1 MAATRKSARRAGGK
15 KRAGSKRASAKKR
28 TARKAASKRSKKSS
42 STLTRKKTKLKGK
55 AQKGLRAAR
64 EGIDTVRQ
72 AGEKT
77 WEALK
82 STTSQVVEGFRDKL
96 GQTPDTEGPYRS

>member
-1 MAATRKSARRAGGK
+1 MATRKSAKGAK
-15 KRAGSKRASAKKR
+15 KRKSAKRASAKKR
-28 TARKAASKRSKKSS
+28 PARKAAAKGRGRGRAAKTATLKR
-42 STLTRKKTKLKGK
+42 TAR
-55 AQKGLRAAR
+55 KGLRAAR

-82 STTSQVVEGFRDKL
+82 STTTQVVEGVRDRL
-96 GQTPDTEGPYRS
+96 GDESDQTTTRR

>member
-1 MAATRKSARRAGGK
+1 MAATRKSAKRAAGK
-15 KRAGSKRASAKKR
+15 KRKSAKRSSAKKR
-28 TARKAASKRSKKSS
+28 PARKAAAKGRARRGTAKGAALKRTAKR
-42 STLTRKKTKLKGK
+42 T

-77 WEALK
+77 WGVLK
-82 STTSQVVEGFRDKL
+82 STTTQVVEGVKDRFGEES
-96 GQTPDTEGPYRS
+96 GQR